1 MLNKKTINNKDYI
14 VYDNANFSIVI
25 DDYCNAGC
33 DFCVEDLRAR
43 KSKRKIEND
52 LWLSEID
59 KVLKIMR
66 NLNTSISITGGEPT
80 IDPKL
85 PILLDNIGKLDFRKK
100 VITTNGSGLLLP
112 GDDGELII
120 DKLIKNNFNH
130 LNISRVDC
138 DEMVNQKVMKFKS
151 KDNITQNIDLKDIVS
166 IANKGNLRVRMSCL
180 VNGLAVK
187 NLDDVIDYIN
197 FYKNIGVDNIVFR
210 ELMNYDFEK
219 AESEGSVINR
229 VKRNFYL
236 NYFVNL
242 DSIIRDINKN
252 NDFKLINIVKGY
264 YYNVWVYD
272 YNGVI
277 CCFEKAN
284 LENMSNSDNEIWE
297 FVFHPQG
304 VLCGSWNDKEKI
316 ILDINKG
323 DNI

>member
-1 MLNKKTINNKDYI
+1 
-14 VYDNANFSIVI
+14 
-25 DDYCNAGC
+25 
-33 DFCVEDLRAR
+33 
-43 KSKRKIEND
+43 
-52 LWLSEID
+52 
-59 KVLKIMR
+59 
-66 NLNTSISITGGEPT
+66 
-80 IDPKL
+80 
-85 PILLDNIGKLDFRKK
+85 
-100 VITTNGSGLLLP
+100 
-112 GDDGELII
+112 
-120 DKLIKNNFNH
+120 
-130 LNISRVDC
+130 
-138 DEMVNQKVMKFKS
+138 
-151 KDNITQNIDLKDIVS
+151 
-166 IANKGNLRVRMSCL
+166 
-180 VNGLAVK
+180 
-187 NLDDVIDYIN
+187 
-197 FYKNIGVDNIVFR
+197 
-210 ELMNYDFEK
+210 MNYDFEK